1 MKTTIAYIK
10 MALSLLGKY
19 KKDVQ
24 KGYIA
29 AFFESGFTFVPY
41 MLLFYII
48 FISLTREIIPK
59 DIYIITIAM
68 VLSVILRT
76 FFKKK
81 QDELQQNRGLY
92 ALTEKRLEITD
103 HLSKLNMGYYTE
115 SNIGNISAV
124 VTGDLSFMEEMVY
137 VQLGL
142 AVSAIASWMISIIYI
157 FIFHVKLG
165 FLYLLC
171 SLIGMYALR
180 LMNSAMAYGIYRRQ
194 ENFGLLS
201 QAVLDFIQGLP
212 TIKAFNMM
220 REKNADIDSVVKK
233 VGNDAVDHVIV
244 AARKLSTYNFLINI
258 LTGIFSFGV
267 LYFLQKG
274 DIPLPWAIG
283 FIVFSFILFTPIQ

>member
-1 MKTTIAYIK
+1 MKAIIGYIK

-48 FISLTREIIPK
+48 SVSLTREILPK
-59 DIYIITIAM
+59 DVYIVSIAM
-68 VLSVILRT
+68 IVSVVLRT
-76 FFKKK
+76 FCKKK

-103 HLSKLNMGYYTE
+103 HLSKLNMGYYDE

-142 AVSAIASWMISIIYI
+142 AVSAIASWIISIIYI
-157 FIFHVKLG
+157 FVFNFKLG
-165 FLYLLC
+165 ILYLLC
-171 SLIGMYALR
+171 SLIGLLALK
-180 LMNSAMAYGIYRRQ
+180 LMNSAMAYGVYRRQ
-194 ENFGLLS
+194 ENFGIIS
-201 QAVLDFIQGLP
+201 QSVLDFIQGLP

-220 REKNADIDSVVKK
+220 KEKNTDIDSVIKK
-233 VGNDAVDHVIV
+233 VEDDAVDHVNATLI
-244 AARKLSTYNFLINI
+244 KLQLYRIFNHV
-258 LTGIFSFGV
+258 LTGIFAFGV
-267 LYFLQKG
+267 CYFLQKG
-274 DIPLPWAIG
+274 EVELPWAIG